1 MNASCPRPFPCGG
14 RGLIVLAGALFFGLA
29 ATLRADPAD
38 DSRTKEAEAAAQH
51 WLAEIDSGKMEESY
65 DDGCTA
71 FQLKVGKQQWITVL
85 KALRPSIGNISSR
98 AVQSAEYKPD
108 GFEGLEGECVVIK
121 YNSVFTVIGPAVE
134 IVVMKREN
142 GQWRGAGYNAQPQ
155 SSGTQ

>member
-1 MNASCPRPFPCGG
+1 VIF
-14 RGLIVLAGALFFGLA
+14 IGLA
-29 ATLRADPAD
+29 ATVRADPMD
-38 DSRTKEAEAAAQH
+38 DNRTKEAESAAQH

-85 KALRPSIGNISSR
+85 KALRPSIGNVSSR
-98 AVQSAEYKPD
+98 TLQSAEYKPD

-121 YNSVFTVIGPAVE
+121 YNSVFTVIGPALEV
-134 IVVMKREN
+134 VVMKREN

-155 SSGTQ
+155 SSGAQ